1 MEGVAPAR
9 WVREEGTFELS
20 LEEGVQL
27 VISHKEMACLGTGT
41 VDSVFCLPSPH
52 PPSLWA
58 SAP

>member
-27 VISHKEMACLGTGT
+27 VISHKEMACL
-41 VDSVFCLPSPH
+41 PSPH